1 LACVANSRHPSKSL
15 SFAQKVP
22 AMTRSKRLMIL
33 LVVVLTAIYAAI
45 VMVQVRQHDALNQ
58 VTHPGDRDLVWDMS
72 QLEVEYQ
79 RLVGAL
85 NLRILSPQSMPWE
98 TLQLRYELFVSRKTA
113 TDSVLANP
121 SVRESTGLLDIS
133 PLDRFVTNTDTV
145 LGTNVTEPASQASL
159 QAVKEELS
167 ALGDLIRNLSL
178 RGSGSFAVM
187 VDLRTAEIRKQVLNN
202 AMLTGFQALL
212 TFALAWAMLHQYRK
226 RGAAQAEAQASKLA
240 LVQTAAR
247 DELQEITQALP
258 LIVFRMHRDGN
269 NVTTCEFIS
278 ESVLPLLGLSSL
290 QATQRPGLLAEIVHP
305 EDRAMVMRANHQAV
319 EKREP
324 YAQEFRVQLVD
335 GQVRWVYCESVQRL
349 LPDGSAVV
357 TGYMQFIDEAKARE
371 RRLQEVTDQQRVIFD
386 NIPSGLILSADGAI
400 RQFNAGF
407 ASMMGTPGANFKDQS
422 AVMMFDSPQDQDAFN
437 AKVIPELEKG
447 NNVVVEREFCRVLG
461 ERFEGRLIGR
471 RVKVAEYSLAT
482 IWVMQDISEQKQA
495 ARDMHRAK
503 ELAEEATRQKGDF
516 LANMSHEIRTPMNAI
531 IGMSHLMQKTELNAR
546 QRDYAGKIQQ
556 AGQHL
561 LGVINDILDFSKIE
575 VGKLSIERVPFDL
588 HKVLDNA
595 VSVITEKVNT
605 KGLKLTSS
613 IAADVPSDLVGDP
626 LRLGQVLI
634 NYASNAVKFTPAG
647 SISLTVRHR
656 HNAEP
661 AAAGIEL
668 LFEVSDTGIGLTPE
682 QMRELFQSFQQADSS
697 TTREYGGT
705 GLGLAISKSLAEAMG
720 GEVGVRSTL
729 GQGSVFWFTARL
741 ARDLAPAYRMVAAHT
756 SLQDDFYP
764 EPVTQRGVLP
774 ANGAASLDQK
784 DSLAAL
790 AALRAK
796 LLGLRVLVVEDNE
809 LNQQVALEMLLD
821 AGFTVDMADNGLL
834 ALEKVERSHQKRAP
848 YSIVLMDM
856 QMPVMDGLT
865 ATRTLRADARNA
877 HLPIVAMTANAM
889 QADRDACTAA
899 GMNGFIIKPIEPEHL
914 WRTLSELL
922 QKTDSFSSPPP
933 RVPTTTQPDPLRQVI
948 GLDVD
953 LGLRRAMGKRDLYQS
968 LLGKFVAGQATFADD
983 VAKALAAGDYPT
995 AERLAHTLKG
1005 VSGTIGATDL
1015 QQHAQALEAAIKAP
1029 ADKALVDAKLIEVAS
1044 CVQAL
1049 IEGIQAILGDAPR
1062 AVAAD
1067 VKLDLASLQ
1076 SVCQTLA
1083 GLLRDQD
1090 ASASAMLERH
1100 TALLRAAFQ
1109 NDYTTIETSVRNF
1122 EFEAAL
1128 YALQAA
1134 AGHHAVMLR

>member
-1 LACVANSRHPSKSL
+1 
-15 SFAQKVP
+15 
-22 AMTRSKRLMIL
+22 MTRSKRLMIL
-33 LVVVLTAIYAAI
+33 MVAVLALIYGAI
-45 VMVQVRQHDALNQ
+45 VWLQVRQHDALNQ

-85 NLRILSPQSMPWE
+85 NLRILSPESMPWE

-113 TDSVLANP
+113 TDSALANQI
-121 SVRESTGLLDIS
+121 VRESTGPLDVL
-133 PLDRFVTNTDTV
+133 PLDRFITNTDTV
-145 LGTNVTEPASQASL
+145 LGTNVTEAATQARL
-159 QAVKEELS
+159 QVTRDELS
-167 ALGDLIRNLSL
+167 ALGDLIRNLAL
-178 RGSGSFAVM
+178 RGSGAFAM
-187 VDLRTAEIRKQVLNN
+187 TVDLRTAEIQKQVLNN
-202 AMLTGFQALL
+202 AMLTGFQGLL

-226 RGAAQAEAQASKLA
+226 RGAAQADAQASKLA
-240 LVQTAAR
+240 LVQAAAR

-258 LIVFRMHRDGN
+258 LIVFRMRRDGN
-269 NVTTCEFIS
+269 NITTCEFIS
-278 ESVLPLLGLSSL
+278 ESVLPLLGLSSQ
-290 QATQRPGLLAEIVHP
+290 QAMQRPGLLAEIVHP

-319 EKREP
+319 EKQP
-324 YAQEFRVQLVD
+324 LYAQEFRVQLED
-335 GQVRWVYCESVQRL
+335 GQVRWVYCESAQRL
-349 LPDGSAVV
+349 QPDGSVIV
-357 TGYMQFIDEAKARE
+357 TGYLQFIDEAKARE
-371 RRLQEVTDQQRVIFD
+371 RKLQEVTEQQRVIFD

-407 ASMMGTPGANFKDQS
+407 ASMMGTPGADFKGQS
-422 AVMMFDSPQDQDAFN
+422 AVILFDSAREHEAFN
-437 AKVIPELEKG
+437 AHAVPLLEQDK
-447 NNVVVEREFCRVLG
+447 NVVVEREFCRATG
-461 ERFEGRLIGR
+461 ERFEGRIVGH
-471 RVKVAEYSLAT
+471 RVAVAEYSLAT
-482 IWVMQDISEQKQA
+482 IWVLEDITDQKRA
-495 ARDMHRAK
+495 AHDMRRAK
-503 ELAEEATRQKGDF
+503 EMAEEATRQKGDF

-561 LGVINDILDFSKIE
+561 LGVINDILDYSKIE
-575 VGKLSIERVPFDL
+575 VGKLRIEHVPFALD
-588 HKVLDNA
+588 KVLDN
-595 VSVITEKVNT
+595 VISVITEKANA
-605 KGLKLTSS
+605 KGLTLTSS
-613 IAADVPSDLVGDP
+613 IAADVPNSLLGDP

-656 HNAEP
+656 HSAEP
-661 AAAGIEL
+661 AAASIEL
-668 LFEVSDTGIGLTPE
+668 LFEVSDTGIGLTAE

-720 GEVGVRSTL
+720 GEVGVRSTP

-764 EPVTQRGVLP
+764 EPVTQQGMLT
-774 ANGAASLDQK
+774 ANETVGLDQK

-796 LLGLRVLVVEDNE
+796 FLGLRILVVEDNE

-821 AGFTVDMADNGLL
+821 AGFTVDMADNGLI
-834 ALEKVERSHQKRAP
+834 ALEKVERSHHKRAL
-848 YSIVLMDM
+848 YSLVLMDM
-856 QMPVMDGLT
+856 QMPLMDGLT
-865 ATRTLRADARNA
+865 ATRTLRQDARNA

-899 GMNGFIIKPIEPEHL
+899 GMNGFIVKPIEPEVL
-914 WRTLSELL
+914 WCTLGELL
-922 QKTDSFSSPPP
+922 QKTDAVSSPPASEMTRP
-933 RVPTTTQPDPLRQVI
+933 QPDHLKQMKPIR

-953 LGLRRAMGKRDLYQS
+953 LGLRRAMGKIDLYQS
-968 LLGKFVAGQATFADD
+968 LLRKFVAGQSTVADD
-983 VAKALAAGDYPT
+983 ITKALAVGDKPT

-1015 QQHAQALEAAIKAP
+1015 QECAQALEAAIKAS
-1029 ADKALVDAKLIEVAS
+1029 AGHALVDANVAELAV

-1049 IEGIQAILGDAPR
+1049 IEGIQASLGDAPSV
-1062 AVAAD
+1062 VASD
-1067 VKLDLASLQ
+1067 VNLDLASLQ
-1076 SVCQTLA
+1076 SVCQALA
-1083 GLLRDQD
+1083 SLLRDQD
-1090 ASASAMLERH
+1090 ASASAMLDTH
-1100 TALLRAAFQ
+1100 AALLRAAFQ
-1109 NDYTTIETSVRNF
+1109 NDYNTIETSVRNF

-1128 YALQAA
+1128 LALQAV
-1134 AGHHAVMLR
+1134 AGRHAIMLP